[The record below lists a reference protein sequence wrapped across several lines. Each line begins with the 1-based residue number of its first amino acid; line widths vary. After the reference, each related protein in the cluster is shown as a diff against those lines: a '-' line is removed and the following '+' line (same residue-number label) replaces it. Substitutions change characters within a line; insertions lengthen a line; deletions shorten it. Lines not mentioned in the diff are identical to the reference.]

1 LRTIQHHISNDR
13 FIADKAD
20 NPTLT
25 FIVIKKIFHHYT
37 GDFLAV
43 VAGLLY
49 TLAFAPFDY
58 AYLALVALF
67 CLFLCWQ
74 RVTPRRALIRG
85 YLFGLGQFGLGIS
98 WVYVS
103 IHDFGHAGVASS
115 SVMTAAFVAF
125 WAVFPALAGYLCGL
139 LKDPHRTLAM
149 PVIWL
154 LVEYLRGQWVLDG
167 FPWLLAGYAQL
178 DTPLAGYIP
187 VLGVYGAGFALA
199 LSATLIFL
207 WLKNNNW
214 RVAVALLALWATGGY
229 LQTIQWTQAIG
240 APFRVALIQGNI
252 TQDKKWLPDNKIN
265 TLRLY
270 KDLTEQHWDAKLI
283 VWPETSIPAYLSEVN
298 DSYLK
303 PLSTLA
309 SQHQSDLIVSLPI
322 KNELS
327 GEKYNAVMT
336 LGSHIADYRKQH
348 LLPFGET
355 MPLQPFSGFVLNKL
369 GLKLGNFTA
378 GGDKQPL
385 LTAAGY
391 PFITS
396 ICYEDVFGELAIHE
410 LEQAAYLVNVTNDG
424 WFGNSIEPHQ
434 HAQIA
439 RMRALET
446 GRFLLRATNTGLTT
460 IVAPNG
466 KMIQQLPLFEVGVLS
481 GEITPM
487 GGLTPYAHLGD
498 KPVLMFLVGLLIAG
512 WASVF
517 LLAHRLR

>member
-1 LRTIQHHISNDR
+1 MTV
-13 FIADKAD
+13 
-20 NPTLT
+20 
-25 FIVIKKIFHHYT
+25 IVIKKMFHHYT
-37 GDFLAV
+37 GEFLAV
-43 VAGLLY
+43 GAGLLY

-58 AYLALVALF
+58 SYLAVIALL
-67 CLFLCWQ
+67 CLFMCWQ
-74 RVTPRRALIRG
+74 RITPRRALVRG
-85 YLFGLGQFGLGIS
+85 YLFGVGQFGLGIS

-103 IHDFGHAGVASS
+103 IHDFGHASVTNA
-115 SVMTAAFVAF
+115 SVMTGVFVAF
-125 WAVFPALAGYLCGL
+125 WAIFPALAGYVCAL
-139 LKDPHRTLAM
+139 LKDSRRTLAM

-154 LVEYLRGQWVLDG
+154 LVEYLRGHWVLDG

-187 VLGVYGAGFALA
+187 VLGVYGAGFITA
-199 LSATLIFL
+199 LSATLILLFL
-207 WLKNNNW
+207 QHNNW
-214 RVAVALLALWATGGY
+214 RVALCLVALWATGAY
-229 LQTIQWTQAIG
+229 LHTIEWTQAIG

-309 SQHQSDLIVSLPI
+309 SQHQSDIIVSLPI
-322 KNELS
+322 KNDTS

-348 LLPFGET
+348 LLPFGEIL
-355 MPLQPFSGFVLNKL
+355 PLQPFSGLVLKKL
-369 GLKLGNFTA
+369 GLKLGNFTS
-378 GGDKQPL
+378 GGNNQPL
-385 LTAAGY
+385 LNAAGY

-396 ICYEDVFGELAIHE
+396 ICYEDVFGELAI
-410 LEQAAYLVNVTNDG
+410 QGISSAAYLVNVTNDG

-466 KMIQQLPLFEVGVLS
+466 NMIRQLPLFEVGVLT

-487 GGLTPYAHLGD
+487 GGLTPYARLGD
-498 KPVLMFLVGLLIAG
+498 KPVLMFLVGLFIVG
-512 WASVF
+512 WASKN
-517 LLAHRLR
+517 HNPTHKTTSPI